1 MNFHY
6 ELHRRA
12 TRQALARCGCQRPR
26 ILDVRAHELTAA
38 RAPGWEKCRIR
49 YYPAL
54 GHIQIRGSAGQ
65 YIGRADSLAE
75 ALGQLARADTRQ
87 VLPGNGLLNRKET
100 TQ

>member
-54 GHIQIRGSAGQ
+54 GHIQIHGPAGQ
-65 YIGRADSLAE
+65 HIGWVDTLADALYELAN
-75 ALGQLARADTRQ
+75 ADTSQ
-87 VLPGNGLLNRKET
+87 VLPESGLLNERRPAK
-100 TQ
+100 